1 MSQITWDDFQKVEIR
16 VGTIIEAL
24 DFPEAIKPAY
34 KLKVNLGQKIGIKNS
49 SAQITELYSKD
60 ELIGQQV
67 LVVVNLN
74 PKKIG
79 PFISEC
85 LVTGFYKNNTDVV
98 LATPN
103 KKISDPFSGRM
114 PFISWLS
121 VFFK

>member
-1 MSQITWDDFQKVEIR
+1 MSQINWDDFQKVEIR

-34 KLKVNLGQKIGIKNS
+34 KLKIDLGSKIGIKNS

-60 ELIGQQV
+60 ELIDQQV

-103 KKISDPFSGRM
+103 KKIPDGS
-114 PFISWLS
+114 LLE
-121 VFFK
+121 

>member
-1 MSQITWDDFQKVEIR
+1 MNCINWEDFKKVEIR

-34 KLKVNLGQKIGIKNS
+34 KLKVDLGSKIGIKNS
-49 SAQITELYSKD
+49 SAQITELYFKD
-60 ELIGQQV
+60 ELIDQQV

-85 LVTGFYKNNTDVV
+85 LVTGFYKNNKDVV
-98 LATPN
+98 FATPN
-103 KKISDPFSGRM
+103 KKIPDGS
-114 PFISWLS
+114 LLE
-121 VFFK
+121 

>member
-1 MSQITWDDFQKVEIR
+1 MNCINWEDFKKVEIR

-34 KLKVNLGQKIGIKNS
+34 KLKVDLGSKIGIKNS
-49 SAQITELYSKD
+49 SAQITELYFKD
-60 ELIGQQV
+60 ELIDQQV

-85 LVTGFYKNNTDVV
+85 LVTGFYKNNKDVV

-103 KKISDPFSGRM
+103 KKIPDGS
-114 PFISWLS
+114 LLE
-121 VFFK
+121 

>member
-1 MSQITWDDFQKVEIR
+1 MNCINWEDFKKVEIR

-34 KLKVNLGQKIGIKNS
+34 KLKIDLGSKIGIKNS
-49 SAQITELYSKD
+49 SAQITDLYSKD

-79 PFISEC
+79 PFNSEC
-85 LVTGFYKNNTDVV
+85 LVTGFYKNNKDVV

-103 KKISDPFSGRM
+103 KKIPDGS
-114 PFISWLS
+114 LLE
-121 VFFK
+121 